1 MKNSLGFCLMG
12 LRVFSAR
19 GSRAPLLLDRGE
31 ALALAR
37 REATPLGPCWTV
49 LRGLWN

>member
-19 GSRAPLLLDRGE
+19 GSRAPLLLDRGVVDAE
-31 ALALAR
+31 N
-37 REATPLGPCWTV
+37 GI
-49 LRGLWN
+49 